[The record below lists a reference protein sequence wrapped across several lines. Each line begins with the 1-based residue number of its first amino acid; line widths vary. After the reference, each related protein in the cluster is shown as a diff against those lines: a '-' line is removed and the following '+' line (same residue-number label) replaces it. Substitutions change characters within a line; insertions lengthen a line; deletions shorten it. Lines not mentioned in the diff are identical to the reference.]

1 MRKFL
6 NISHKRLESFLDRG
20 GGYVTKKYKG
30 RQWNIR
36 VDIWNYATRINDA
49 FNRIKAADITPTFYM
64 EFGTQASLCAFARIA
79 YFAER
84 RLTLVIL
91 VSP

>member
-1 MRKFL
+1 M
-6 NISHKRLESFLDRG
+6 
-20 GGYVTKKYKG
+20 KKNHNE
-30 RQWNIR
+30 RQWIIR

-49 FNRIKAADITPTFYM
+49 FSRIKAADITPTFNM

-91 VSP
+91 VSS